1 MGTKEDRENDGGGNF
16 SHNFSAGEEEIEE
29 SYEESMMVAKT
40 FMTVAYMIVFLIG
53 TPGNIWII
61 YKLSRAKLW
70 NTSSVQL
77 TVSQRSR
84 IYIFALACSDLIL
97 LLTLP
102 PSTSYNY
109 YGKWIFGEVAC
120 YANRSLEMFAKLFS
134 VILLTVMSVE
144 RYIVVCTRLRH
155 FYRAWMS
162 LVPLIFG
169 IIFGVITPTT
179 IHFFYLSYIQ
189 ARSFGNITEGM
200 PEETLNSWY
209 CLPLMPDYIFN
220 AFAQYTFFV
229 GFVIPFVIMTICYI
243 LLVRHVKA
251 KYKIRKAQTTQK
263 SGKTKEPRY
272 MSEVR
277 KSVWRIAVFHFVCWA
292 PFWGFT
298 MLPNYIHYIMQII
311 GPGKDLDNYSENGVE
326 MESQV
331 FVYIRLFA
339 NCLPYVN
346 AAGNWVLYALL
357 NVDIRKHIY
366 SSQPKKKQRKF
377 SIKFNAI
384 PTNRSEIIEK

>member
-1 MGTKEDRENDGGGNF
+1 
-16 SHNFSAGEEEIEE
+16 
-29 SYEESMMVAKT
+29 
-40 FMTVAYMIVFLIG
+40 
-53 TPGNIWII
+53 
-61 YKLSRAKLW
+61 
-70 NTSSVQL
+70 
-77 TVSQRSR
+77 
-84 IYIFALACSDLIL
+84 
-97 LLTLP
+97 
-102 PSTSYNY
+102 
-109 YGKWIFGEVAC
+109 
-120 YANRSLEMFAKLFS
+120 
-134 VILLTVMSVE
+134 MSVE

-263 SGKTKEPRY
+263 SGKR
-272 MSEVR
+272 
-277 KSVWRIAVFHFVCWA
+277 
-292 PFWGFT
+292 
-298 MLPNYIHYIMQII
+298 
-311 GPGKDLDNYSENGVE
+311 
-326 MESQV
+326 
-331 FVYIRLFA
+331 
-339 NCLPYVN
+339 
-346 AAGNWVLYALL
+346 NWVLYALL